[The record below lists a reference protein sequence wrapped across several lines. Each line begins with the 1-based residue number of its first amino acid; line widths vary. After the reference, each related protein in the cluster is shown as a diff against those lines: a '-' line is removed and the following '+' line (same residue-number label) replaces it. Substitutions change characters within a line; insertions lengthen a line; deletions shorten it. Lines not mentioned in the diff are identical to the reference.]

1 LERHAARIG
10 LGNHVRFVGA
20 VPHDQLA
27 VYYAM
32 ADVCVVPSLTES
44 FGLVALEAQA
54 LGTPVVAASVGGLRE
69 IVEAGV
75 TGVLAESH
83 EPVDYARAMAAVLE
97 APVRIDEMGD
107 EARRRAGRFTWR
119 RAVDR
124 LAAIYDRLSA
134 EGQ

>member
-1 LERHAARIG
+1 
-10 LGNHVRFVGA
+10 
-20 VPHDQLA
+20 

-69 IVEAGV
+69 VVDDGV
-75 TGVLAESH
+75 TGFLVEGH
-83 EPVDYARAMAAVLE
+83 DPEDYARAVAEVLDD
-97 APVRIDEMGD
+97 PVRKAEMGE
-107 EARRRAGRFTWR
+107 EARRRAGRFTWL

-124 LAAIYDRLSA
+124 LAAIYDRISV
-134 EGQ
+134 EGQPSGSPCGYEDDEAVALMSSAAS